1 MTEPLVDAE
10 DFPRGDIDIYEVRTA
25 RHNIIC
31 ECWGGGARAL
41 RGMTR
46 QPRVCWK
53 PACAAAINT
62 LLATT
67 AVEVSQATYRSAWLS
82 QFLTKGKPGWR

>member
-31 ECWGGGARAL
+31 ECWGGGAGAL
-41 RGMTR
+41 RG
-46 QPRVCWK
+46 K
-53 PACAAAINT
+53 DPAD
-62 LLATT
+62 
-67 AVEVSQATYRSAWLS
+67 
-82 QFLTKGKPGWR
+82 PGVRGFGLVLRR